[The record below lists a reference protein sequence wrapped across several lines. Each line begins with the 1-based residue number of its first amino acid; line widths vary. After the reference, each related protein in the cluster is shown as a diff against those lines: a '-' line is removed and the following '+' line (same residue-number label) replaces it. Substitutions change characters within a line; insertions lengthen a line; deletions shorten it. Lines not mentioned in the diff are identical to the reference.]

1 MAKSEPFWDELTEEL
16 LSFDILDVP
25 KTRKNRAELL
35 RYIGK
40 RTPQDRA
47 DTLRAVQQKWIG
59 RRVVSGGVYGTVA
72 YILPKGD
79 GRVLF
84 AHRDYLR
91 TKGIES
97 TSFSAAVLWDG
108 QNQVRITDEVESLCL
123 S

>member
-1 MAKSEPFWDELTEEL
+1 MAKSEPFLDELTEEL
-16 LSFDILDVP
+16 LSFNIRDVP

-47 DTLRAVQQKWIG
+47 DTLRAAQHKWIG
-59 RRVVSGGVYGTVA
+59 RRVVNGGVYGTVA

-84 AHRDYLR
+84 AQRDYLR
-91 TKGIES
+91 IRGIKF

-108 QNQVRITDEVESLCL
+108 QNQVRITGEVESLCL
-123 S
+123 A